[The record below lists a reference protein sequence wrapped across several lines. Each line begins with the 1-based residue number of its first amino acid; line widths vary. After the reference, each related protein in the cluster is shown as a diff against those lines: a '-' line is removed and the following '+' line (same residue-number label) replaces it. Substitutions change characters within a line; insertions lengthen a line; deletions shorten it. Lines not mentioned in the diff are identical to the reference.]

1 MTTTIIRGGK
11 NMSNHIIID
20 GVQVD
25 KELALSIAKK
35 ILIKESINVKTKEFS
50 GPEMVKIIAKMIEG
64 KDNVIK

>member
-1 MTTTIIRGGK
+1 
-11 NMSNHIIID
+11 MSNHIIID

-64 KDNVIK
+64 KDNVIKWNKA

>member
-1 MTTTIIRGGK
+1 
-11 NMSNHIIID
+11 MSNHIIIN

>member
-1 MTTTIIRGGK
+1 
-11 NMSNHIIID
+11 MSNHIIID